1 MTRYLS
7 VACLGGLALCALG
20 WLAGA
25 ALRRSSRPGIAP
37 PPAQRGAT
45 APPATAGSAEGTV
58 PARPRRSSVP
68 LLGAEEL
75 LRLAERED
83 AWW

>member
-25 ALRRSSRPGIAP
+25 ALKRSARPGTAP
-37 PPAQRGAT
+37 RPAQLAAM
-45 APPATAGSAEGTV
+45 APPATAGSPEGAR